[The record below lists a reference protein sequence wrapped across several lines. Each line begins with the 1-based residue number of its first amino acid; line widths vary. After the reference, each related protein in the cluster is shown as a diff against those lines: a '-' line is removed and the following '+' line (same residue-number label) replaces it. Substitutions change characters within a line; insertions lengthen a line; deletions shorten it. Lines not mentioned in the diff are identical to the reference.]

1 MREFTIGK
9 NDAGQRLDR
18 FVAKNLPLLPPALL
32 QKYIRLKRI
41 KVNGKGSKR
50 DVRLETGDILQLYIN
65 DEFFDKP
72 NEENLFL
79 TVFKPQLNI
88 VYEDENLLLVDK
100 RPGMSVHADETEKVN
115 TLINHIQ
122 AYLYQKREWNPKWE
136 NAFAPALCNRID
148 RNTGGIVIAA
158 KNAETLRI
166 INEKIRAHEL
176 EKSYLCIT
184 VGRPKQPEGK
194 IEGFLLKNEAKK
206 EVRFFH
212 KPVPGGKT
220 AVTLYRT
227 LESRGGLSLVECRL
241 LTGRTHQIRVS
252 MAEIGCPLLGDGKY
266 GKGDVNRRYHETRQ
280 ALYSYKL
287 RFDFPTDAG
296 LLNYLKGQEFT
307 VENVP
312 FGAAAFRWRASP
324 SGRNISQKYLLNIFF
339 EKRPTKLGVFLD
351 ISRVFRYDSEL
362 PNFKETGSPL
372 NREKRRHFSGPY
384 RKTGGKWPY
393 EMGEDTCPKS

>member
-41 KVNGKGSKR
+41 KVNGKGAKR
-50 DVRLETGDILQLYIN
+50 DGRLNAGDVLQLYIN

-72 NEENLFL
+72 SEENMFL
-79 TVFKPQLNI
+79 TLFNPQLDI
-88 VYEDENLLLVDK
+88 VYEDENLLLVNK
-100 RPGMSVHADETEKVN
+100 RPGLVVHADETDKVN

-122 AYLYQKREWNPKWE
+122 AYLYQNREWNPKWE

-166 INEKIRAHEL
+166 INEKIKNHEL
-176 EKSYLCIT
+176 EKSYLCVT
-184 VGRPKQPEGK
+184 VGHPRPAEGR
-194 IEGFLLKNEAKK
+194 IEGFLLKDEAKK
-206 EVRFFH
+206 QVSFYH

-220 AVTLYRT
+220 AVTLYKT
-227 LESRGGLSLVECRL
+227 LESRGPLSLVECRL

-266 GKGDVNRRYHETRQ
+266 GQGAVNKQYHETRQ

-287 RFDFPTDAG
+287 SFAFTTDAG
-296 LLNYLKGQEFT
+296 ALEYLRGKEFR
-307 VENVP
+307 VDSVP
-312 FGAAAFRWRASP
+312 FRD
-324 SGRNISQKYLLNIFF
+324 KYF
-339 EKRPTKLGVFLD
+339 P
-351 ISRVFRYDSEL
+351 
-362 PNFKETGSPL
+362 
-372 NREKRRHFSGPY
+372 
-384 RKTGGKWPY
+384 
-393 EMGEDTCPKS
+393 PK

>member
-50 DVRLETGDILQLYIN
+50 DVRLNTGDILQLYIN

-72 NEENLFL
+72 SEENMFL
-79 TVFKPQLNI
+79 TVFQPRLNI

-100 RPGMSVHADETEKVN
+100 RPGMVVHADETEKVN

-122 AYLYQKREWNPKWE
+122 AYLYQKREWNPRWE

-166 INEKIRAHEL
+166 LNEKIRDQ
-176 EKSYLCIT
+176 KSYLCIT
-184 VGRPKQPEGK
+184 VGRPNPPQGK
-194 IEGFLLKNEAKK
+194 IEGFLLKDEAKK
-206 EVRFFH
+206 QVSFH
-212 KPVPGGKT
+212 RRPVPGGKT
-220 AVTLYRT
+220 AVTLYKT
-227 LESRGGLSLVECRL
+227 LETRGPLSLVECRL

-252 MAEIGCPLLGDGKY
+252 MAQIGCPLLGDGKY
-266 GKGDVNRRYHETRQ
+266 GNGAVNRSYHETRQ

-287 RFDFPTDAG
+287 AFTFPTDAG
-296 LLNYLKGQEFT
+296 ILSYLRGREFT
-307 VENVP
+307 VEAVP
-312 FGAAAFRWRASP
+312 F
-324 SGRNISQKYLLNIFF
+324 
-339 EKRPTKLGVFLD
+339 
-351 ISRVFRYDSEL
+351 
-362 PNFKETGSPL
+362 
-372 NREKRRHFSGPY
+372 REKYFPIHL
-384 RKTGGKWPY
+384 
-393 EMGEDTCPKS
+393 